1 MARTI
6 MQRTA
11 GHLISM
17 SYRVESGHFNAI
29 YSAEPGGTS
38 VVYLSKNRI
47 YKGGYT
53 VNVYPR

>member
-1 MARTI
+1 